1 MQDLLRTILAVIVSF
16 YGNNEIQI
24 HHKEDPNNQ
33 RESLR
38 AFDLIAGLQADILES
53 DTVTPLI
60 ENVGAPDKVFVHAGE
75 LSRLLGCTPQTA
87 RNRLKE
93 LESAG
98 LVRKHG
104 DIQVD
109 VGNVVLY
116 RPTLDNPSDYFEKVD
131 ALAGNSSSSN
141 SENLTEVMPSDFEH
155 LGDGQW
161 RYTENPGI
169 TIDVTEIKGMSNRQY
184 IRDQLREYGLK
195 PTSMKNFQYQLRS
208 KSGLT

>member
-1 MQDLLRTILAVIVSF
+1 MQDPLRTILAVIVSF
-16 YGNNEIQI
+16 YGNNDIQI
-24 HHKEDPNNQ
+24 HHEEDRNKQ

-53 DTVTPLI
+53 DAVTPLV
-60 ENVGAPDKVFVHAGE
+60 EDVGAPDEVFVHAGE

-87 RNRLKE
+87 RNRLEE
-93 LESAG
+93 LEAAG

-104 DIQVD
+104 DITVD

-116 RPTLDNPSDYFEKVD
+116 RPTLDDPSDYLQKVD
-131 ALAGNSSSSN
+131 QLAGRSSVPDSDD
-141 SENLTEVMPSDFEH
+141 LIEVMPSDFEH
-155 LGDGQW
+155 IGDGRW
-161 RYTENPGI
+161 RYTEDAGVV
-169 TIDVTEIKGMSNRQY
+169 IDVSQIEGKSNRQY
-184 IRDQLREYGLK
+184 IREQLREYGLT